1 MSRKFGRLYVK
12 RYSVTL
18 GVSKIGSQY
27 VILGEQQATYRFIEL
42 SQLNPL
48 PEQTQ
53 LDDLIFKYLSMTANK
68 GTIILIWYRY
78 SS

>member
-1 MSRKFGRLYVK
+1 MTRKFGRLYVK

-42 SQLNPL
+42 PQLNPL

-53 LDDLIFKYLSMTANK
+53 I
-68 GTIILIWYRY
+68 G
-78 SS
+78 